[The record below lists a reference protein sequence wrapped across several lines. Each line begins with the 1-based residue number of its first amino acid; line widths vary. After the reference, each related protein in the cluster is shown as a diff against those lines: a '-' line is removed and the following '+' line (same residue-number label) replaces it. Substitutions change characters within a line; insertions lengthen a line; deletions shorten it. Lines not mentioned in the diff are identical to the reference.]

1 MASKTTPSLNE
12 AFKRRSKRSTA
23 GINSQ
28 YTETPSPSFRKLKST
43 PLNSTA
49 KNSYKKNT
57 ITSEKKLSSFS
68 GDIDSHTSLLKEMKH
83 LETRLENQI
92 SKTNLLEEELDK
104 LQQEN
109 LSLKTELKLQLDN
122 IKLTINNDNNNNNNN
137 NKSDVLNSMNNS
149 GSIKTQ
155 TTNNSN
161 IPNSTITKAEQSPTQ
176 NISNIDFNVVKDIT
190 ATDQSTSQTGG
201 KKVFKNGCTNTMHTP
216 KQSNYS
222 NTVSGNAAYT
232 SQPSVKHKKNH
243 QRKHN
248 LFIIG
253 DSHIKRIE
261 RDLIVHHLSDKNISL
276 KCKNFD
282 GADVRRI
289 QIQHHLLTS
298 LHEDK
303 VNSIIIHG
311 GTNDFSSYKLHI
323 TQPHDLA
330 KKLIDIGNVCKSFG
344 VKKIAISSILP
355 HKDQECQKC
364 IDQTNNYLKDL
375 CGFMVFHLLTIVASL
390 RTIYIMMKYIL
401 TRLVHFY

>member
-1 MASKTTPSLNE
+1 M
-12 AFKRRSKRSTA
+12 
-23 GINSQ
+23 
-28 YTETPSPSFRKLKST
+28 
-43 PLNSTA
+43 
-49 KNSYKKNT
+49 
-57 ITSEKKLSSFS
+57 SSFS
-68 GDIDSHTSLLKEMKH
+68 GDIDSHTSLLKEIKH

-92 SKTNLLEEELDK
+92 SKTNLLEEELEK
-104 LQQEN
+104 MKQEN

-137 NKSDVLNSMNNS
+137 KSDVLNSMSNS

-161 IPNSTITKAEQSPTQ
+161 IPNSTITEAEQSPTQ
-176 NISNIDFNVVKDIT
+176 NISNVDFNVVRDIT
-190 ATDQSTSQTGG
+190 ATYQSTSQTGG
-201 KKVFKNGCTNTMHTP
+201 KKVFKNGCTNTMYTP

-232 SQPSVKHKKNH
+232 SQPSVKHKMNH
-243 QRKHN
+243 QRKRN

-276 KCKNFD
+276 KCKNFH

-289 QIQHHLLTS
+289 QHHLLPS
-298 LHEDK
+298 LHEDQ

-311 GTNDFSSYKLHI
+311 GTNDFSSNKLHI
-323 TQPHDLA
+323 TRPHDLA

-355 HKDQECQKC
+355 RKDQESQKC
-364 IDQTNNYLKDL
+364 IDETNNYLKDL
-375 CGFMVFHLLTIVASL
+375 YGFYGFSFIDNSSITENYLHHDEIHLNKVGSFLLGQNFVG
-390 RTIYIMMKYIL
+390 
-401 TRLVHFY
+401 HFNKSI